1 MASGCKTLANSIM
14 RITSKMDII
23 SDRSRPGLITAA
35 TAVGQQGTGGNWT
48 TAEEG
53 RRRQKKRGGK
63 HARRQR
69 EKWQKQNM
77 D

>member
-1 MASGCKTLANSIM
+1 
-14 RITSKMDII
+14 MDII
-23 SDRSRPGLITAA
+23 PDWSKPRLIMAA
-35 TAVGQQGTGGNWT
+35 TGVGQQGTGGNWT

-69 EKWQKQNM
+69 EKWQKRNM